1 MGWMDNRT
9 VTMPIP
15 TKQQDE
21 LIEYAE
27 ATLDD
32 ASAQLNRLL
41 TDPSTSFLFAPL
53 EPEIDETE
61 DKEPS

>member
-1 MGWMDNRT
+1 MT
-9 VTMPIP
+9 
-15 TKQQDE
+15 TKRRDE
-21 LIEYAE
+21 LFGNYA
-27 ATLDD
+27 LDAMD
-32 ASAQLNRLL
+32 AQLNRLL